1 MNEKSIALL
10 QMLVKGQENQ
20 SQLLFSIGR
29 LVQTLQEQAQA
40 AQQQQQQVQAA
51 SHDEWKA
58 SHPELAAKCYE
69 ATNALGRVQAKYIQD
84 LTEEILENED
94 NLVEGGFSLREFI
107 DQHGMRL
114 TQLNGMICVLSQL
127 QVTP

>member
-1 MNEKSIALL
+1 MMNEKLIALL
-10 QMLVKGQENQ
+10 ETLVKGQVNQ

-29 LVQTLQEQAQA
+29 LVQTLQEQAAQQAQA
-40 AQQQQQQVQAA
+40 ANQ
-51 SHDEWKA
+51 DGWKA
-58 SHPELAAKCYE
+58 SHPELAAKCCE

-94 NLVEGGFSLREFI
+94 ALIEGDFSFREFI

-114 TQLNGMICVLSQL
+114 AQLNGMICMLAQL